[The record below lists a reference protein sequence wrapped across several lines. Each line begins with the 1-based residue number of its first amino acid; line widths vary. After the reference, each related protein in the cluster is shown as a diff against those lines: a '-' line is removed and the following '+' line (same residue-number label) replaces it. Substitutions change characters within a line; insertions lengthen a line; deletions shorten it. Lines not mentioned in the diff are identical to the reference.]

1 MRYGIL
7 SVDADLLATS
17 RIPALGA
24 AHQDVRPIELAVLAL
39 AGVAAALL
47 TNLLRLH
54 LGIPGSSIIFATFPL
69 ALGFALVPRRGAGA
83 VMASAA
89 LLTTMGLGFAGA
101 PVDGVGALT
110 SLILTGPLLD
120 LALRFAHGGGWRLY
134 GAFVVAGA
142 TSNALA
148 FIVRG
153 GTKALGLGGVGGGR
167 TFGAW
172 WPTAI
177 ITYASAGVVAGLI
190 SVLAWFHFRERR
202 GTERATTAA

>member
-7 SVDADLLATS
+7 SVDDDLLATS
-17 RIPALGA
+17 RIPALA
-24 AHQDVRPIELAVLAL
+24 ATHADVRPVELAALAL
-39 AGVAAALL
+39 AGASAALL

-89 LLTTMGLGFAGA
+89 LVTTMGLGFAGA
-101 PVDGVGALT
+101 RIDGIGALT

-120 LALRFAHGGGWRLY
+120 LALRSGHRGGWRLY
-134 GAFVVAGA
+134 GAFVIAGA
-142 TSNALA
+142 LSNAIA

-153 GTKALGLGGVGGGR
+153 SAKALGLAGVGGGR

-177 ITYASAGVVAGLI
+177 ATYAIAGVVAGLI
-190 SVLAWFHFRERR
+190 SALAWFHFRERR
-202 GTERATTAA
+202 ESSSATTAA

>member
-1 MRYGIL
+1 MRYEIL
-7 SVDADLLATS
+7 SVDDDLLATS
-17 RIPALGA
+17 RIPTLAA
-24 AHQDVRPIELAVLAL
+24 AHHDVRPIELIALAL
-39 AGVAAALL
+39 AGAGASLL

-54 LGIPGSSIIFATFPL
+54 LGIPGSSIIFATFPI

-89 LLTTMGLGFAGA
+89 LITTMGLGFAGA

-110 SLILTGPLLD
+110 SLIVTGPLLD
-120 LALRFAHGGGWRLY
+120 LALRFARGGGWRLY
-134 GAFVVAGA
+134 GAFVAAGA

-153 GTKALGLGGVGGGR
+153 STKALGIGGAGGGR

-177 ITYASAGVVAGLI
+177 FTYSIAGVVAGLI
-190 SVLAWFHFRERR
+190 SALAWFHFRGRR
-202 GTERATTAA
+202 GAERARTAA